1 MPIIARV
8 RKLLL
13 QIIDKDYIMNK
24 RDFDIWLETMKDSI
38 ATWTYYTDFAKV
50 YKNADEIKTELYILN
65 SLIKSKDI
73 QSDFK
78 KLLEIYPQIL
88 KAIPILIAKREK
100 NIIINDAVQK
110 YYYNFEKR
118 NYSMDDYVLFME
130 KTGLFDLL
138 TNHLISNLY
147 DYVLGVETGLDTNAR
162 KNRTGTAMEDLVEG
176 YIIKAGFVRDVNYF
190 RQMTKSK
197 IEQNFNID
205 LSNIH
210 VEEIFKMKGSSSE
223 KRFDFVIITKAKIYL
238 IETNFYSTS
247 GSKLN
252 ETARSYKELAMEFKN
267 LPQIK
272 FIWITDGKGWHK
284 TKRNLKETFDIL
296 PDLYNINDL
305 DNNILEK
312 III

>member
-1 MPIIARV
+1 
-8 RKLLL
+8 
-13 QIIDKDYIMNK
+13 MNK

-78 KLLEIYPQIL
+78 KLLETYPQIL

-223 KRFDFVIITKAKIYL
+223 KRFDFVIVTKTGIYL

-267 LPQIK
+267 LSQIK